1 MDSVEALGRA
11 YEQLSRTAANVTVD
25 QLAGKSSCA
34 EWDLRTM
41 ANHMLG
47 AGWMFTLV
55 NQGQS
60 LGEDGG
66 ELVGDDL
73 GKACAELATANVASW
88 EGPGG
93 LEGERTYPFGSFPAA
108 AAVVVNVGEIAVHG
122 WDLAKST
129 GQESTI
135 DPEVAGLLFDFYSS
149 ISLDGYREHGAFG
162 AEIAVDA
169 SAPTA
174 DRLLGLLG
182 FQP

>member
-25 QLAGKSSCA
+25 QLAGESSGA

-60 LGEDGG
+60 VGQYGG

-73 GKACAELATANVASW
+73 GKACAELAAANAAPRG
-88 EGPGG
+88 GPGG
-93 LEGERTYPFGSFPAA
+93 VEGERPYPFGSFPAA

-135 DPEVAGLLFDFYSS
+135 DP
-149 ISLDGYREHGAFG
+149 
-162 AEIAVDA
+162 
-169 SAPTA
+169 
-174 DRLLGLLG
+174 
-182 FQP
+182 